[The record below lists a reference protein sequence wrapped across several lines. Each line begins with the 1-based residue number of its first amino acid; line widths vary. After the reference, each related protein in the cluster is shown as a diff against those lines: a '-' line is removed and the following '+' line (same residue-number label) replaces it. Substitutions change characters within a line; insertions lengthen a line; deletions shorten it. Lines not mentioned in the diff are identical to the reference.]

1 MRNCIK
7 SRVTWPDLKADRV
20 LSWRLDWRP
29 SEVPSDLN
37 CPKIC
42 WVQAAC
48 CWELVSIHFVGLV
61 VVVGGRPGG
70 GIVSSVLGGWGKSC
84 GDGARP
90 SQQGQEAQD
99 LGWGTMPDEFNFFS
113 LWTKLL

>member
-20 LSWRLDWRP
+20 LSRRLDWRP
-29 SEVPSDLN
+29 PEVPSDLN

-48 CWELVSIHFVGLV
+48 CWEMVSIHFVGLV

-70 GIVSSVLGGWGKSC
+70 GIMSSVLGGWLRAVEMGQDQTNKVRRHRTW
-84 GDGARP
+84 GGATCLMNLI
-90 SQQGQEAQD
+90 SFLFG
-99 LGWGTMPDEFNFFS
+99 
-113 LWTKLL
+113 